1 MAEHRAP
8 ERIEP
13 QRLGDYLEIMTKVV
27 FQSGMSWK
35 VVESKWPGTRA
46 AFRDFDTEAV
56 AGLSPDQL
64 DALLQD
70 TRIIRNRRKVEAVAL
85 NAQKLIEL
93 DRQHAGFK
101 NYLRSQP
108 SFDAL
113 IASLRKEFRFL
124 GDMGCF
130 YFLYVVGEETPDYE
144 AWCAARH

>member
-46 AFRDFDTEAV
+46 AFRDFDAEAV

-64 DALLQD
+64 
-70 TRIIRNRRKVEAVAL
+70 RRAAPGHPHHPQPAQGGGGGPQRPEA
-85 NAQKLIEL
+85 
-93 DRQHAGFK
+93 H
-101 NYLRSQP
+101 
-108 SFDAL
+108 
-113 IASLRKEFRFL
+113 
-124 GDMGCF
+124 
-130 YFLYVVGEETPDYE
+130 
-144 AWCAARH
+144 